1 MKNVAFNYSNTPL
14 PTQFQATEAEET
26 RIPLAN
32 EVTSIGK
39 LIQQL
44 KSEVNQ
50 LKSKLNQTDRL
61 LVQKEIYAQNLKMDL
76 EYAQSTITALQAK
89 RKTSKF
95 KTLFGNHFA
104 S

>member
-1 MKNVAFNYSNTPL
+1 MKNVAFNYSNTPIS
-14 PTQFQATEAEET
+14 TQFKTTATEEL
-26 RIPLAN
+26 RVPLAN

-61 LVQKEIYAQNLKMDL
+61 LVQKEIYAQNLKKYFRL
-76 EYAQSTITALQAK
+76 VLKLQ
-89 RKTSKF
+89 TNFISCSYESIF
-95 KTLFGNHFA
+95 LHYMNMY
-104 S
+104 